1 MRRLQ
6 HLFHGSLFTVVL
18 LQSFLFTN
26 NLPPSTSLY
35 LPTMQFCPACDNKL
49 YMQIGTP
56 SEGSQSD
63 DTATSNVPLTLYC
76 KHCPYKKAMDSTSTP
91 NHSNGPGKPGKPDN
105 TENNDERFAFDP
117 CMSRSNY
124 SSNHPLYFSTIVNAF
139 TFDDPTLPCLTIPCQ
154 NAQCPSNAKGAD
166 MESEVLYVRYND
178 QDMKFMYLC
187 KHCRQCWHTNDQGD
201 TEVVFDY
208 GLKR

>member
-1 MRRLQ
+1 
-6 HLFHGSLFTVVL
+6 
-18 LQSFLFTN
+18 
-26 NLPPSTSLY
+26 
-35 LPTMQFCPACDNKL
+35 MQFCPACDNKL

-91 NHSNGPGKPGKPDN
+91 NHSNGPGQPGKPGKPDN